1 MPTPPP
7 KWPSADRLLV
17 SVALHGGPAA
27 VVMTLTAITI
37 AIAETVFPAVVGR
50 ALDAAL
56 GHHTSHVWIVW
67 AGLLVALIAAAVALD
82 DVARGTVTAR
92 STAWIRTVLLRHVL
106 SLGTRAV
113 ERIEPGDL
121 VGRLVG
127 NAAQAAR
134 IGPSA
139 IRALANLIPS
149 IGGPVALGL
158 IDPWLC
164 VTFLAG
170 TPVLLLLLRSLSRQ
184 VQDVAADYLTVQG
197 RIAARLL
204 EALGGLRTIAAAGQL
219 RQEAGRILEP
229 LPELHEHGIGLWRS
243 QMRIVAQNGLLVA
256 LLEVAVL
263 SVAGVELAAGRI
275 TAGQMLA
282 AGQYVLVGATMTFVL
297 SAANSLG
304 QSRAAA
310 ARILAVL
317 DQVPPAAG
325 TRPLAEGP
333 GEIAFRRVT
342 VRRDGQPVLDGI
354 DLVIPPRA
362 LVAVVGRSGAGKS
375 LLGALAG
382 HLVDPDEG
390 EVLLDGMSLCEIE
403 PRRLREAIGFGFE
416 RPVLIGETVEDAI
429 AFGTSR
435 PSPDLIVEAAVAARA
450 DGFISRLPCRYE
462 TPLSEAPMSGGE
474 TQRMGLAR
482 TFAHLGRVVILD
494 DVAASL
500 DTVTEHHI
508 SRVLLEGGLSK
519 LTRLIVAHRTSTAAA
534 ADLVVWIEHGAV
546 RAVARHDQLWREPEY
561 RDLFAAPEQ
570 AAEQNGKGVLAW
582 AP

>member
-1 MPTPPP
+1 
-7 KWPSADRLLV
+7 LV
-17 SVALHGGPAA
+17 SVGLHGGPAA
-27 VVMTLTAITI
+27 ALLALTAITI
-37 AIAETVFPAVVGR
+37 AIAETIFPAVLGR
-50 ALDAAL
+50 ALDAAI
-56 GHHTSHVWIVW
+56 GHHTSHVWLVW
-67 AGLLVALIAAAVALD
+67 AGLLVALIAVAVALD
-82 DVARGTVTAR
+82 DLSRGTVTAR
-92 STAWIRTVLLRHVL
+92 STAWIRTVLLRHLL

-113 ERIEPGDL
+113 ERIGPGDL
-121 VGRLVG
+121 VARLVG

-139 IRALANLIPS
+139 IQAFANLIPA

-164 VTFLAG
+164 VTFLMGA
-170 TPVLLLLLRSLSRQ
+170 PVLLLLLRTLTRQ

-197 RIAARLL
+197 RIAGRLL
-204 EALGGLRTIAAAGQL
+204 EALGGLRTIAAAGKL
-219 RQEAGRILEP
+219 RQEAERVLEP
-229 LPELHEHGIGLWRS
+229 LPELHEHGVGLWRS
-243 QMRIVAQNGLLVA
+243 QMRIVAQNSLLIS

-282 AGQYVLVGATMTFVL
+282 AGQYVLVGATMTSVL

-310 ARILAVL
+310 VRILEVL
-317 DQVPPAAG
+317 DQAPPAVG
-325 TRPLAEGP
+325 TRPLPEGP
-333 GEIAFRRVT
+333 GEIAFRGVT
-342 VRRDGQPVLDGI
+342 FRRDGQPVLAGI
-354 DLVIPPRA
+354 DLVIPARS

-390 EVLLDGMSLCEIE
+390 EVLLDGVPLREIE
-403 PRRLREAIGFGFE
+403 PRRLRSAISFGFE
-416 RPVLIGETVEDAI
+416 RPALIGETVQDAI

-435 PSPDLIVEAAVAARA
+435 PPLDLVVEAAVAARA
-450 DGFISRLPCRYE
+450 DGFIRHLPRRYQ

-474 TQRMGLAR
+474 RQRVGLAR
-482 TFAHLGRVVILD
+482 TFAHPGRVVILD

-508 SRVLLEGGLSK
+508 SRVLLEGGLAE

-534 ADLVVWIEHGAV
+534 ADFVVWLEQGAL
-546 RAVARHDQLWREPEY
+546 RAVARHDQLWHEPEY
-561 RDLFAAPEQ
+561 RELFAVWEQ
-570 AAEQNGKGVLAW
+570 PAEQNGKGALAW
-582 AP
+582 SP